1 MGILNY
7 SQEHIRFRQ
16 RLREFV
22 QNEIVPQTDQWEK
35 AHIVPKSAWRRM
47 GKAGFL
53 CTEVPKAYGGHGL
66 DFLYSVIVAEEMIL
80 SNNTGLAAYL
90 HSDIIVPYITA
101 FGSEDI
107 KKKYLPGC
115 VSGDIVTAIAMTE
128 PGAGSDLASLET
140 TAVEDGDEVIINGS
154 KTFISNGINC
164 DIVIV
169 AAKDPDTENKHAA
182 LSLYIVED
190 GTPGFSRGKHLDKM
204 GMHSQD
210 TAEQFFNDCR
220 IPKTNILG
228 EKGQG
233 FLMLMQK
240 LQQERLV
247 AAIANVA
254 AAEFALDQT
263 VTHCKES
270 IVNGK
275 PLSKQQA
282 IKFTLTEMATE
293 VKMNRALLD
302 SVIKGHMAGEDVVA
316 ETMMT
321 KYASSEMVNQLVDRA
336 LDLFGEFGNTEKNNL
351 VQAFRDLRIVTIFA
365 GTTEVMKTIIAQSMG
380 L

>member
-1 MGILNY
+1 MGILDY
-7 SQEHIRFRQ
+7 TTEHDQFRQ
-16 RLREFV
+16 RLRDFI
-22 QNEIVPQTDQWEK
+22 QKEINPNADQWEK
-35 AHIVPKSAWRRM
+35 DHIVPKSAWKKM
-47 GKAGFL
+47 GEGGFL

-66 DFLYSVIVAEEMIL
+66 DFLYSVIIAEEMMHAD
-80 SNNTGLAAYL
+80 STGLAAYL

-101 FGSEDI
+101 FGSEEI
-107 KKKYLPGC
+107 KTRYLPGC
-115 VSGDIVTAIAMTE
+115 TTGDIITAIGMTE

-164 DIVIV
+164 DMAII
-169 AAKDPDTENKHAA
+169 AAKDPSVENKHAA
-182 LSLYIVED
+182 VSLYIVDD
-190 GTPGFSRGKHLDKM
+190 GTPGFTRGKHLDKM

-210 TAEQFFNDCR
+210 TAELFFNDCR

-233 FLMLMQK
+233 FLMLMEK

-247 AAIANVA
+247 ASVANVA
-254 AAEFALDQT
+254 AAELT
-263 VTHCKES
+263 LERVVKHCKET
-270 IVNGK
+270 IVDGK

-282 IKFTLTEMATE
+282 IKFTLTEMATD
-293 VKMNRALLD
+293 VKLNRALLD
-302 SVIKGHMAGEDVVA
+302 SVIKGHLDGDDVVA
-316 ETMMT
+316 ETMMI
-321 KYASSEMVNQLVDRA
+321 KYASSEMVNLMVDRA
-336 LDLFGEFGNTEKNNL
+336 LDLFGDFGNTEKNPL
-351 VQAFRDLRIVTIFA
+351 VQGFRDLRIVTIFA